1 MKARETAN
9 KKADVLADGERLLS
23 DKFRTTPI
31 KSTMRKIKGL
41 PKSAILYKCP
51 ASPYWQFRVYL
62 EGKRRKRTT
71 GEENL
76 EKAERAG
83 KLAYADMLK
92 SINEGEKKAEPTSRR
107 SLEQVANSLWAKNE
121 VRIKQQE
128 LHKDKNSKDKYVYE
142 RHIKP
147 YFSGYDLKDIDAD
160 VMEGFKGYLADKELK
175 KATQL
180 QRYQARCAQELDSR
194 TSLKRRFAVAH
205 Q

>member
-1 MKARETAN
+1 
-9 KKADVLADGERLLS
+9 
-23 DKFRTTPI
+23 
-31 KSTMRKIKGL
+31 
-41 PKSAILYKCP
+41 
-51 ASPYWQFRVYL
+51 
-62 EGKRRKRTT
+62 
-71 GEENL
+71 
-76 EKAERAG
+76 
-83 KLAYADMLK
+83 MLK